1 MHGRKKA
8 AAAASR
14 VFSEL
19 CLAALLVSIFAAPA
33 PLHAGDRAA
42 VGSPAPR
49 FVLDGID
56 GEAYDL
62 RDVVKRNR
70 VTIINFW
77 ATWCPP
83 CISEL
88 PEMGDLYNKMHVHG
102 VALLAVNARQ
112 KAEVARDFARDMNA
126 KFPVLLDPGG
136 VTAKSYYV
144 DSLPVTFIV
153 DQQGV
158 IRQRIVGAT
167 NAQGLRSKVLS
178 VLNARGTNK

>member
-1 MHGRKKA
+1 LLDRK
-8 AAAASR
+8 SL
-14 VFSEL
+14 FFEL
-19 CLAALLVSIFAAPA
+19 CLTTLLVSLFAAPA
-33 PLHAGDRAA
+33 PLHAGDSAA
-42 VGSPAPR
+42 DGSPAPR
-49 FVLDGID
+49 FVLEGID

-62 RDVVKRNR
+62 REIAKRNR

-83 CISEL
+83 CTSEL
-88 PEMGDLYNKMHVHG
+88 PEMGGLYNEMHTDG
-102 VALLAVNARQ
+102 VALLAVNAGQ

-136 VTAKSYYV
+136 VATKSYQV
-144 DSLPVTFIV
+144 DSLPATFIV

-167 NAQGLRSKVLS
+167 NAKRLRSKILS
-178 VLNARGTNK
+178 VLNQDKH